1 MAFESNNFTVVKKE
15 KFSRGEFLVEGGVAL
30 SSPSKILS
38 VCADAYVSSVEVL
51 AGQVNFSGVVTMQ
64 VIYLTGEGETEKAEE
79 NVTFSSKFESDNITA
94 GQKAIVKVKVIDC
107 EVSAFSGDS
116 VRLSI
121 NLEQSGEIIC
131 EKEISSIRANDDDI
145 CFKDEQISVIKF
157 VGEASEV
164 ASLSSQVTARGK
176 VKKVLMTES
185 SVLVKNVEAGVNFV
199 SVSGD
204 IVSRVLYVTEEDKFE
219 SAYVTDAFKQEVELS
234 GTSQD
239 SLVEGYATVRKDNV
253 SVQVEEDDKGGKVN
267 LTIPVEFAVK
277 AYEQVSVNVI
287 RDLYSV
293 TNDIKVTTE
302 SFDMTHTC
310 KAEIVEGKIDGS
322 LTIEDDKPR
331 IDKLLFV
338 GGNSLCVSN
347 SYLKDGEV
355 VIEGIAK
362 TNVVYLNDEEN
373 SLTSVQIEV
382 PFVISDKFSQENV
395 EGLLMVDAILCDV
408 DVVAKKGRELLFDA
422 KVKACV
428 NYCYDE
434 VSGVISEALVLDAY
448 PEKEYAMELVYAQKG
463 QDAWDIAKSAKVKEG
478 QIVAQNPD
486 VVFPLME
493 DTGLILF
500 YQKI

>member
-15 KFSRGEFLVEGGVAL
+15 KLNRGEFLVEGGVAL
-30 SSPSKILS
+30 TSPSKILS

-51 AGQVNFSGVVTMQ
+51 AGQVNFSGVVTMC
-64 VIYLTGEGETEKAEE
+64 VIYLTDEGETEKAEE
-79 NVTFSSKFESDNITA
+79 NVNFSSKFEGDNITA
-94 GQKAIVKVKVIDC
+94 GQKALVKVKVIDC

-145 CFKDEQISVIKF
+145 CSKDEQISVIKF

-164 ASLSSQVTARGK
+164 ASLSSQLSARGN
-176 VKKVLMTES
+176 VKKVLLAES
-185 SVLVKNVEAGVNFV
+185 SVIVNDVEAGVNFV

-204 IVSRVLYVTEEDKFE
+204 IVSRVLYMTDEDKFE
-219 SAYVTDAFKQEVELS
+219 SAYVTDAFKQEVELA
-234 GTSQD
+234 GTNQD
-239 SLVEGYATVRKDNV
+239 SLVEGYATVRRDNI
-253 SVQVEEDDKGGKVN
+253 SVQVEESDKGAKIN
-267 LTIPVEFAVK
+267 LTVPVEFAVK
-277 AYEQVSVNVI
+277 AYEQASVNVI

-293 TNDIKVTTE
+293 ANDIKVTTE

-373 SLTSVQIEV
+373 SLNSVQIEV
-382 PFVISDKFSQENV
+382 PFVISDKFSQDIADGILV
-395 EGLLMVDAILCDV
+395 VDAILCDV

-448 PEKEYAMELVYAQKG
+448 PEREYAMELVYAQKG